1 MKNKKVKKV
10 AQDCLS
16 GSGVPLPGAW
26 NQVPQPQGAPTC
38 PLDIITF
45 FFTTSDKMF
54 FLKEE
59 VFVTNLL
66 FTDVA
71 KRTDQIY

>member
-38 PLDIITF
+38 PLNIV
-45 FFTTSDKMF
+45 TSDKMF
-54 FLKEE
+54 VLKEE
-59 VFVTNLL
+59 VFVTS
-66 FTDVA
+66 
-71 KRTDQIY
+71 

>member
-26 NQVPQPQGAPTC
+26 NQVPQPQGAPSC
-38 PLDIITF
+38 PLNIITF
-45 FFTTSDKMF
+45 FTPLLF

-66 FTDVA
+66 FPDVT
-71 KRTDQIY
+71 KRTNQIY

>member
-45 FFTTSDKMF
+45 FHHF
-54 FLKEE
+54 
-59 VFVTNLL
+59 
-66 FTDVA
+66 
-71 KRTDQIY
+71 